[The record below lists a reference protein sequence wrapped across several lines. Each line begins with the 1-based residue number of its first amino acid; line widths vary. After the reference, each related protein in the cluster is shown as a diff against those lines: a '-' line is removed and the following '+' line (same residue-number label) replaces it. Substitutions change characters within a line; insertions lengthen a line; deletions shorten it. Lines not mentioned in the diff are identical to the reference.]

1 MLRRFLILM
10 TCAASAQ
17 ASTPSAA
24 EILQQVDQYR
34 MPVNSFEANV
44 RIEAGNGQEPGT
56 YVIRGA
62 NYNQVLVEATSVDQ
76 RGQKFLTTDSGLFF
90 YAPRTRRAIR
100 LTPLQTLLG
109 KANIGDL
116 SRIRFSHDYEAAV
129 LDGETEGCPGKA
141 CVALELRSRNDAAT
155 YAKITLLAGRQ
166 DGHYV
171 PLKAM
176 LYVASGKLLK
186 IATFDAA
193 KGGLPL
199 TTRYVDPQQPGEET
213 RVVFEKLK
221 AVEFPANMFNPRTLE
236 Q

>member
-1 MLRRFLILM
+1 MLKYSLILTM
-10 TCAASAQ
+10 FAGPAHASAL
-17 ASTPSAA
+17 SAA
-24 EILQQVDQYR
+24 DILQQVDQYR

-44 RIEAGNGQEPGT
+44 RIEAGKDQEPGT

-116 SRIRFSHDYEAAV
+116 SRIRFSHDYDATL
-129 LDGETEGCPGKA
+129 LDGEADGCPAKA
-141 CVALELRSRNDAAT
+141 CVALELRSRSEAST
-155 YAKITLLAGRQ
+155 YSKITLLAARQ
-166 DGHYV
+166 DGHFV
-171 PLKAM
+171 PLRAM

-193 KGGLPL
+193 KGGLPP
-199 TTRYVDPQQPGEET
+199 TTRYADPQQPGEET

-221 AVEFPANMFNPRTLE
+221 AAEFPANMFNPRTLE

>member
-1 MLRRFLILM
+1 MMF
-10 TCAASAQ
+10 AGSAQ
-17 ASTPSAA
+17 ASVPNAA
-24 EILQQVDQYR
+24 EILAQVDQYR

-44 RIEAGNGQEPGT
+44 RIEAGKDQEPGT

-116 SRIRFSHDYEAAV
+116 SRIRFSHDYDASVMEGEA
-129 LDGETEGCPGKA
+129 EGCPAKS
-141 CVALELRSRNDAAT
+141 CVALDLRSRSDAAT
-155 YAKITLLAGRQ
+155 YAKITLFAARQ

-193 KGGLPL
+193 KSGLPP
-199 TTRYVDPQQPGEET
+199 TTRYADPQQPGEET

-221 AVEFPANMFNPRTLE
+221 AAEFPANMFNPRTLE

>member
-1 MLRRFLILM
+1 MLKRFLILI
-10 TCAASAQ
+10 TAAGAAHASA
-17 ASTPSAA
+17 PGAA

-44 RIEAGNGQEPGT
+44 RIEAGKGQEPGT

-116 SRIRFSHDYEAAV
+116 SRIRFSHDYDASLLEA
-129 LDGETEGCPGKA
+129 ESEGCPVKA
-141 CVALELRSRNDAAT
+141 CVTLDLRSRNEAAT
-155 YAKITLLAGRQ
+155 YSRITLLAARQ
-166 DGHYV
+166 DGRYV

-186 IATFDAA
+186 VATFDSAQ
-193 KGGLPL
+193 GGLPP
-199 TTRYVDPQQPGEET
+199 TTRYADPQLPGEET
-213 RVVFEKLK
+213 RVVFEKVR
-221 AVEFPANMFNPRTLE
+221 AAEFPANMFNPRALE